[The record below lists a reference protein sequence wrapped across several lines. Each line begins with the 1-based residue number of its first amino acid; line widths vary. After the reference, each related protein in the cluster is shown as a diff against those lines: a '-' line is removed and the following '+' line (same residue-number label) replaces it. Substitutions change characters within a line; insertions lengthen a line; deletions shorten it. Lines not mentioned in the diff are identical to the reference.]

1 MKKYKLGIALGGGGT
16 RAFCHLGVLQAL
28 KEEGIEADIISGTSA
43 GSIVGALIAAGNTPQ
58 AVHDLMKEHS
68 LWSFAKVLVPT
79 VGIMSLDKMG
89 EELDK
94 ILKLSLIEDLKKPL
108 IIAATNLNTGQIT
121 YFEKGPLVKSI
132 QASSSIP
139 VLFSP
144 VDMEDGYCYVDGG
157 LLDNLPVRPLYNY
170 CENIIA
176 INLTPI
182 QEINKFDGLIDIALR
197 SFEIGIRVD
206 KNHPA
211 FEHCYIIEPKDLDKY
226 DLLNAEKADELF
238 EIGYETAD
246 TYIEEIKKFL
256 KK

>member
-1 MKKYKLGIALGGGGT
+1 MKKYNLGIALGGGGT

-28 KEEGIEADIISGTSA
+28 KEEGIEGEVFSGTSA
-43 GSIVGALIAAGNTPQ
+43 GSIVGALLAAGNSPMS
-58 AVHDLMKEHS
+58 VRDIMKEHS
-68 LWSFAKVLVPT
+68 LWTFAKVLVPS

-89 EELDK
+89 SILEK
-94 ILKLSLIEDLKKPL
+94 ILDIENIEDLKRPL
-108 IIAATNLNTGQIT
+108 IIAATNLNSGQIT
-121 YFEKGPLVKSI
+121 YFKEGPLVKSV

-144 VDMEDGYCYVDGG
+144 VEMPNGDHYVDGG
-157 LLDNLPVRPLYNY
+157 ILDNLPVRPLSEY
-170 CENIIA
+170 CNKVLA

-182 QEINKFDGLIDIALR
+182 QKRNSFDNLIDIALR

-211 FEHCYIIEPKDLDKY
+211 FDHCYIIEPKDLDKY

-246 TYIEEIKKFL
+246 TYILEIKKFL
-256 KK
+256 DK